1 MVVRL
6 VWGLRAER
14 TKDQR
19 FKMGRCYPYIHRE
32 DGDIYF
38 GDRNRS
44 DFKTCYIYKVRK
56 SKLGILELTFQPP
69 IPIFLALFKYPL
81 VTRSVTAS
89 HFGDILI
96 VG

>member
-44 DFKTCYIYKVRK
+44 DFKT
-56 SKLGILELTFQPP
+56 
-69 IPIFLALFKYPL
+69 
-81 VTRSVTAS
+81 
-89 HFGDILI
+89 
-96 VG
+96 